1 MNVRTHRPLVICYLG
16 RIPIHFF
23 FNKIIAKPDT
33 EDDVYIGDIFV
44 HSFQTAVLEYYPAAQ
59 EGEVVVVVV
68 VLVLVLEK
76 LLLCI
81 KFGAL
86 QRTRM

>member
-68 VLVLVLEK
+68 VFHSRRRLHDRYWYQTFI
-76 LLLCI
+76 C
-81 KFGAL
+81 
-86 QRTRM
+86 